1 MTAVMISRGTLS
13 GGEALAE
20 TVAQRLGVRC
30 LSREVL
36 LEATHEYGVTLP
48 DLEAAMDRPPS
59 FWERMTGARRTHLVF
74 VRAALCATAMQGP
87 LVYHGYVGHLLLPGI
102 SHVLRV
108 RAVADLE
115 YRVQALR
122 ERRQAWSEAVAEI
135 ERVDQERKNWV
146 RFLFN
151 LDWNDPL
158 LFDLVVNLSRMGVD
172 AAAEAVVQTARRP
185 EFQPTP
191 QSRQLLCDLALA
203 SRVEATLAVDPRTKG
218 TELHVTAENGAVRIT
233 GRTYFADAVEA
244 IPVVARGVPGV
255 TAIAADVKHVASP
268 FYPTMP

>member
-1 MTAVMISRGTLS
+1 MTIVAISRGTLS

-20 TVAQRLGVRC
+20 RVAERLGVRC

-36 LEATHEYGVTLP
+36 LDATREYGVALP

-59 FWERMTGARRTHLVF
+59 FWERVTGARRTHLLF
-74 VRAALCATAMQGP
+74 VRAALCLQAVQGP
-87 LVYHGYVGHLLLPGI
+87 LVYHGYVGHLLLPGV

-122 ERRQAWSEAVAEI
+122 EQHRAWSEAVDHI
-135 ERVDQERKNWV
+135 RRVDQERKNWV

-158 LFDLVVNLSRMGVD
+158 LFDLVVNLSRIGID
-172 AAAEAVVQTARRP
+172 TACEAVAQTAARP
-185 EFQPTP
+185 EFQATP
-191 QSRQLLCDLALA
+191 QSLQALRDLALA
-203 SRVEATLAVDPRTKG
+203 SRVEATLAADPRTKG
-218 TELHVTAENGAVRIT
+218 VEVHVSAADGIVHIT
-233 GRTYFADAVEA
+233 GSTAWSDALDA
-244 IPVVARGVPGV
+244 LPGVARGVPGV
-255 TAIAADVKHVASP
+255 TAVLADVKHIPSP
-268 FYPTMP
+268 FYPSIP